1 MGSLETL
8 SRFET
13 VFLLY
18 WYLSWSCGLLSCLDL
33 GLVLYCLGLVPRR
46 GICQDS
52 RIQYNKK
59 YAYRGT
65 PLAGYKR
72 RLHECWITNKRY
84 KK

>member
-8 SRFET
+8 SRLET
-13 VFLLY
+13 VLRQYFYCL
-18 WYLSWSCGLLSCLDL
+18 GLGLEGHCLGL
-33 GLVLYCLGLVPRR
+33 GLVRYCLGLVPRR